1 MKQLKFLGDSLS
13 RLRAFSPDT
22 KQDAGFQLD
31 KVQRGEKPDDFKP
44 MATIGKGVEEIRVWD
59 STGTYRIIYIAKFKE
74 AVYVLH
80 AFQKKTQATP
90 SKDIALAKTRFLEL
104 MRSRQHD

>member
-1 MKQLKFLGDSLS
+1 MKKLRFLGDSLA
-13 RLRAFSPDT
+13 RLREFSPNA

-31 KVQRGEKPDDFKP
+31 KIQRGEKPDDFKP
-44 MATIGKGVEEIRVWD
+44 MTTIGKGVEEIRVWD
-59 STGTYRIIYIAKFKE
+59 SNGTYRVIYIARLKE

-90 SKDIALAKTRFLEL
+90 TKDIALAKTRFLEL
-104 MRSRQHD
+104 MRSR